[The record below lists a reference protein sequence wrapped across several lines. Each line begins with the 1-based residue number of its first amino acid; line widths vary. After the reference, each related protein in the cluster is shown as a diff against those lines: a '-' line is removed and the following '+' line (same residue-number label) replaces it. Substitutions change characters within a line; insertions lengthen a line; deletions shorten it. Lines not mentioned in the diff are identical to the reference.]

1 MTTEHNEHDRETFD
15 YKGIIWGAKIDAS
28 NGGKPLP
35 WLKDNEQVF
44 CYWNEETSGGPYP
57 VDCVH
62 GWDKGFQIRLPA
74 DHQYY
79 HASDLAHTPTSV
91 DEPISTL
98 EHAPKTLRD
107 EFAMAALTGLISHAE
122 AVNMDGWSWRTGTIT
137 GDAYQIADEMM
148 EARK

>member
-1 MTTEHNEHDRETFD
+1 MTTEHNEHDRDTFEHG
-15 YKGIIWGAKIDAS
+15 GIIWGAKIDAS
-28 NGGKPLP
+28 NKGKPLP
-35 WLKDNEQVF
+35 WLKDDEMVF
-44 CYWNEETSGGPYP
+44 CYWSEAIYSGPYP

-62 GWDKGFQIRLPA
+62 GWDEGFQIRLPA

-79 HASDLAHTPTSV
+79 LTPT
-91 DEPISTL
+91 P

-137 GDAYQIADEMM
+137 GDAYQYADEMM